1 LKLGIALEL
10 GVWDLVFRSLGSSWL
25 FPDFQG
31 KGIGS
36 FLLRYVAQ
44 IA

>member
-10 GVWDLVFRSLGSSWL
+10 GVWDLVFRSLGLSWL